1 MLSKRLIP
9 PVLLI
14 IFQISLFP
22 QSKTI
27 TLDDA
32 IKLAIERNNQIK
44 ISSMEVKKAQHAVKE
59 AFGYALPS
67 FDISGNFSHFIS
79 KPKMAFPDFEA
90 LLTNAAYGI
99 LFKED
104 VIPYDESKFLP
115 MNTKLQS
122 FAQTN
127 NYEVTAQLTQILFNS
142 AVFRGIGT
150 SQVYLD
156 LSKEQLNSIVVST
169 ILNVKKA
176 FYGALLTRNV
186 LEITKESFK
195 NAQDNLRN
203 VNALREKGFVSE
215 FDALQAEVQVE
226 NIRPVVLQ
234 IENSLKSLKENI
246 KVLLGID
253 IAEEIELSGELNYV
267 NEEIPDKNR
276 AIEKALETNFD
287 IKTLLN
293 KREFDDALVDLER
306 ADYYPN
312 LAAFGSYGFAGS
324 SDNWKFQNYS
334 SGIVGLTFSINLFR
348 GTQSSNRVQQAN
360 LTVKQTEEQI
370 NQLKLF
376 IGTQVKEK
384 ILELERVK
392 SLIDAQEKN
401 VQLAVRAYEISLVR
415 YKEGTGNQLEVQ
427 NADIALRQAR
437 TNKLQSVFSYI
448 SAKSELEQI
457 MGIIK
462 EEYLTYINE
471 LINK

>member
-1 MLSKRLIP
+1 MYYQRLCFF
-9 PVLLI
+9 VFLI
-14 IFQISLFP
+14 SFQTILFSQSSTISL
-22 QSKTI
+22 
-27 TLDDA
+27 DEA
-32 IKLAIERNNQIK
+32 IKIAIAKNNQIK
-44 ISSMEVKKAQHAVKE
+44 IAAMEVKKAEHAVKE

-67 FDISGNFSHFIS
+67 FDVNATFSHFLS

-90 LLTNAAYGI
+90 MLTNASYGI
-99 LFKED
+99 LFREN

-115 MNTKLQS
+115 METKLQS

-127 NYEVTAQLTQILFNS
+127 NYEVTAQITQILFNS

-156 LSKEQLNSIVVST
+156 LSREQLNSTVAST

-176 FYGALLTRNV
+176 FYGALLTKNV
-186 LEITKESFK
+186 LGITRESFK
-195 NAQDNLRN
+195 NAQDNLKN

-226 NIRPVVLQ
+226 NIRPLVLQ
-234 IENSLKSLKENI
+234 TENSLKILKENLKI
-246 KVLLGID
+246 LLGLD
-253 IAEEIELSGELNYV
+253 PAEELEITGELLYS
-267 NEEIPDKNR
+267 EETIPNVGDAVSN
-276 AIEKALETNFD
+276 AIESNYDL
-287 IKTLLN
+287 KTLLN

-306 ADYYPN
+306 ADYYPG
-312 LAAFGSYGFAGS
+312 LAAFGSYGIAGS
-324 SDNWKFQNYS
+324 SDDWKFQNYTQS
-334 SGIVGLTFSINLFR
+334 LVGLSFSMNLFR

-370 NQLKLF
+370 RQLRAF
-376 IGTQVKEK
+376 ITTQIKEK

-392 SLIDAQEKN
+392 SLIDVQEKN
-401 VQLAVRAYEISLVR
+401 VNLAIRAYEISLVR

-437 TNKLQSVFSYI
+437 TNRLQSVYGYI
-448 SAKSELEQI
+448 SAKSELEML
-457 MGIIK
+457 MGHIEK
-462 EEYLTYINE
+462 EYLTYIDE

>member
-1 MLSKRLIP
+1 MLCKKLIP
-9 PVLLI
+9 LVLLI
-14 IFQISLFP
+14 TFQTNLFP
-22 QSKTI
+22 QSSTI

-44 ISSMEVKKAQHAVKE
+44 IASIEVTKAQHAVKE

-67 FDISGNFSHFIS
+67 LDLSGNFSHFIS

-104 VIPYDESKFLP
+104 VIPYDEGKFLP
-115 MNTKLQS
+115 MDTKLQS

-127 NYEVTAQLTQILFNS
+127 NYEVTAQLTQVLFNS

-156 LSKEQLNSIVVST
+156 LSKEQLNSVVAST

-195 NAQDNLRN
+195 NAQDNLSN
-203 VNALREKGFVSE
+203 VKALREKGFVSE

-226 NIRPVVLQ
+226 NIRPLVLQ
-234 IENSLKSLKENI
+234 IENSLKTLKENLKI
-246 KVLLGID
+246 LLGID
-253 IAEEIELSGELNYV
+253 MAEEIELSGELNYV
-267 NEEIPDKNR
+267 NEEIPGKNI
-276 AIEKALETNFD
+276 AIERALGSNFD
-287 IKTLLN
+287 LKTLLN

-312 LAAFGSYGFAGS
+312 LAAFGSYGLAGS

-334 SGIVGLTFSINLFR
+334 SSLVGLAFSINLFR

-360 LTVKQTEEQI
+360 LTVKQTDEQI
-370 NQLKLF
+370 SQLKLF
-376 IGTQVKEK
+376 IITQVKEK

-392 SLIDAQEKN
+392 SLIDVQEKN
-401 VQLAVRAYEISLVR
+401 VKLAERAYEISLVR
-415 YKEGTGNQLEVQ
+415 YKEGAGNQLEVQ

-437 TNKLQSVFSYI
+437 TNRLQSVFSYI